1 MYNEIV
7 TVQPCPEEGRIE
19 KTEMNV
25 LFEPN
30 VAYVLLVVGL
40 IVAILALFA
49 PGTGV
54 LEIGALF
61 MLFLAGYGIV
71 NQPTNGWAL
80 AVLILGVFPFLL
92 ALRKSRQYIYL
103 ALSILALVIGS
114 VFLMRN
120 SSGGPAVNPVLAII
134 VSVIA
139 TVFLWFVGRSG
150 IEAIGRPVTHN
161 LDRLIGM
168 VGQARTNLSP
178 DGSVY
183 VGSEEWSAH
192 SDTFVPKDSHVRVI
206 KRDGLI
212 LTVEPFAPTTPTKE
226 G

>member
-1 MYNEIV
+1 MPTIL
-7 TVQPCPEEGRIE
+7 TD
-19 KTEMNV
+19 
-25 LFEPN
+25 PN
-30 VAYVLLVVGL
+30 VVYLLLVIGL

-61 MLFLAGYGIV
+61 ILFLAGYGVI

-80 AVLILGVFPFLL
+80 ALLILGVFPFLL
-92 ALRKSRQYIYL
+92 ALRRSRQYVYL
-103 ALSILALVIGS
+103 ALSILALVVGS

-120 SSGGPAVNPVLAII
+120 SSGGPAVNPFLAILI
-134 VSVIA
+134 SVLA
-139 TVFLWFVGRSG
+139 TVFLWFVGRR
-150 IEAIGRPVTHN
+150 ILEASGRPVTHD

-168 VGQARTNLSP
+168 VGQAHTNLNP

-192 SDTFVPKDSHVRVI
+192 SDIFVPKDGRVRVV

-212 LTVEPFAPTTPTKE
+212 LTVEPVAPMPPIKE

>member
-1 MYNEIV
+1 MSS
-7 TVQPCPEEGRIE
+7 
-19 KTEMNV
+19 V
-25 LFEPN
+25 LFDPN

-61 MLFLAGYGIV
+61 MLFLAGYGII

-103 ALSILALVIGS
+103 VLSILALLVGS
-114 VFLMRN
+114 VFLVRN
-120 SSGGPAVNPVLAII
+120 SSGGPAINPFLAIV
-134 VSVIA
+134 VSILA
-139 TVFLWFVGRSG
+139 TVFLWFVGRRG

-161 LDRLIGM
+161 LDQLIGM
-168 VGQARTNLSP
+168 VGQAHTNLNP

-192 SDTFVPKDSHVRVI
+192 SEIFVPKDSRVRVV

-212 LTVEPFAPTTPTKE
+212 LTVEPLAPSTPTKE
-226 G
+226 A

>member
-1 MYNEIV
+1 MPTIL
-7 TVQPCPEEGRIE
+7 TD
-19 KTEMNV
+19 
-25 LFEPN
+25 PN
-30 VAYVLLVVGL
+30 VVYLLLVIGL

-61 MLFLAGYGIV
+61 ILFLAGYGVI

-80 AVLILGVFPFLL
+80 ALLILGVFPFLL
-92 ALRKSRQYIYL
+92 ALRRSRQYVYL
-103 ALSILALVIGS
+103 ALSILALVVGS

-120 SSGGPAVNPVLAII
+120 SSGGPAVNPFLAILI
-134 VSVIA
+134 SVLA
-139 TVFLWFVGRSG
+139 TVFLWFVGRR
-150 IEAIGRPVTHN
+150 ILEASERPLTYD

-168 VGQARTNLSP
+168 VGQAHTNLNP

-192 SDTFVPKDSHVRVI
+192 SDTFVPKDSRVRVV
-206 KRDGLI
+206 KRDGLL
-212 LTVEPFAPTTPTKE
+212 LTVEPLAPTTPNKE

>member
-1 MYNEIV
+1 MSS
-7 TVQPCPEEGRIE
+7 
-19 KTEMNV
+19 V
-25 LFEPN
+25 LFDPN

-61 MLFLAGYGIV
+61 MLFLAGYSII
-71 NQPTNGWAL
+71 NQPTNAWAL

-103 ALSILALVIGS
+103 ALAILALVVGS

-120 SSGGPAVNPVLAII
+120 SSGGPAVNPFLAILG
-134 VSVIA
+134 SALA
-139 TVFLWFVGRSG
+139 TLFLWFIGRRG
-150 IEAIGRPVTHN
+150 IEAIGRPVIHN
-161 LDRLIGM
+161 LDLLIGM
-168 VGQARTNLSP
+168 VGQAHTNLNP

-183 VGSEEWSAH
+183 VGGEEWSAH
-192 SDTFVPKDSHVRVI
+192 SETFVPKDNHVRVV

-212 LTVEPFAPTTPTKE
+212 LTVEPLAPSPHANE

>member
-1 MYNEIV
+1 
-7 TVQPCPEEGRIE
+7 
-19 KTEMNV
+19 MNL
-25 LFEPN
+25 LFDPN
-30 VAYVLLVVGL
+30 VAYLLLVIGL

-61 MLFLAGYGIV
+61 MLFLAGYGIINQAV
-71 NQPTNGWAL
+71 NPWAL
-80 AVLILGVFPFLL
+80 AVLVLGVFPFLL
-92 ALRKSRQYIYL
+92 ALRKSRQFIFL
-103 ALSILALVIGS
+103 ALAILALVVGS
-114 VFLMRN
+114 VFLVRATN
-120 SSGGPAVNPVLAII
+120 GAPAVNPVLAIL

-139 TVFLWFVGRSG
+139 TVFLWYVGRRG
-150 IEAIGRPVTHN
+150 IEAIGRPVTHD

-168 VGQARTNLSP
+168 VGQAHTNLNP

-192 SDTFVPKDSHVRVI
+192 SDSFVPNGSRVRVI

-212 LTVEPFAPTTPTKE
+212 LTVEPLATTISP
-226 G
+226 

>member
-1 MYNEIV
+1 
-7 TVQPCPEEGRIE
+7 
-19 KTEMNV
+19 MNL
-25 LFEPN
+25 LFDPN
-30 VAYVLLVVGL
+30 VAYLLLVIGL

-61 MLFLAGYGIV
+61 MLFLAGYGIF
-71 NQPTNGWAL
+71 NQSINPWAL
-80 AVLILGVFPFLL
+80 AVLVVGVFPFLL
-92 ALRKSRQYIYL
+92 ALRKSGQYIFL
-103 ALSILALVIGS
+103 ILSILALVVGS
-114 VFLMRN
+114 VFLVRAPA
-120 SSGGPAVNPVLAII
+120 GGTAVHPVLAIL

-139 TVFLWFVGRSG
+139 VTFLWFIGRRG
-150 IEAIGRPVTHN
+150 IEAIQRPVTHD

-168 VGQARTNLSP
+168 VGQAHTSLNP

-192 SDTFVPKDSHVRVI
+192 SDVFVPSGSRVRVI

-212 LTVEPFAPTTPTKE
+212 LTVEPLVPPASTKE

>member
-1 MYNEIV
+1 MIS
-7 TVQPCPEEGRIE
+7 
-19 KTEMNV
+19 
-25 LFEPN
+25 LLADPN
-30 VAYVLLVVGL
+30 VAFLLLVIGL
-40 IVAILALFA
+40 IIAILALFA

-54 LEIGALF
+54 LEVGALF

-71 NQPTNGWAL
+71 NQSVNPWAL

-92 ALRKSRQYIYL
+92 ALRKSRQYIFL
-103 ALSILALVIGS
+103 ILSILALVIGS
-114 VFLMRN
+114 VFLVR
-120 SSGGPAVNPVLAII
+120 SSAGGPAVNPILAIL

-139 TVFLWFVGRSG
+139 TVFLWVVGRRG
-150 IEAIGRPVTHN
+150 IEAIGRPLTHN

-168 VGQARTNLSP
+168 VGQAHTNLNP
-178 DGSVY
+178 NGSVY

-192 SDTFVPKDSHVRVI
+192 SDTFVPSGSRVRVI

-212 LTVEPFAPTTPTKE
+212 LTVEPLSSTTSNKE

>member
-1 MYNEIV
+1 
-7 TVQPCPEEGRIE
+7 
-19 KTEMNV
+19 MNL
-25 LFEPN
+25 LFDPN
-30 VAYVLLVVGL
+30 VAYLLLVIGL

-61 MLFLAGYGIV
+61 MLFLAGYGIINQAV
-71 NQPTNGWAL
+71 NPWAL
-80 AVLILGVFPFLL
+80 AVLVLGVFPFLL
-92 ALRKSRQYIYL
+92 ALRKSRQFIFL
-103 ALSILALVIGS
+103 ALAILALVVGS
-114 VFLMRN
+114 VFLVRATN
-120 SSGGPAVNPVLAII
+120 GAPAVNPVLAIL

-139 TVFLWFVGRSG
+139 TVFLWYVGRRG
-150 IEAIGRPVTHN
+150 IEAIGRPVTHD

-168 VGQARTNLSP
+168 VGQAHTNLNP

-192 SDTFVPKDSHVRVI
+192 SDSFVPNGSRVRVI

-212 LTVEPFAPTTPTKE
+212 LTVEPLATTISPKE

>member
-1 MYNEIV
+1 MP
-7 TVQPCPEEGRIE
+7 TLL
-19 KTEMNV
+19 TD
-25 LFEPN
+25 PN
-30 VAYVLLVVGL
+30 VVYLLLVVGL

-61 MLFLAGYGIV
+61 ILFLAGYGII
-71 NQPTNGWAL
+71 NQTTNAWAL

-92 ALRKSRQYIYL
+92 ALRKSRQYVYL
-103 ALSILALVIGS
+103 ALAILALLVGS
-114 VFLMRN
+114 VFLIRN
-120 SSGGPAVNPVLAII
+120 SSGGPAINPVLAIL
-134 VSVIA
+134 VSVLA
-139 TVFLWFVGRSG
+139 TVFLWFVGRRG

-168 VGQARTNLSP
+168 VGQAHTNLNP

-192 SDTFVPKDSHVRVI
+192 SDSFVSKDSRVRVI

-212 LTVEPFAPTTPTKE
+212 LTVEPLASSSPAKE

>member
-1 MYNEIV
+1 M
-7 TVQPCPEEGRIE
+7 T
-19 KTEMNV
+19 V

-71 NQPTNGWAL
+71 NQPINSWAL

-92 ALRKSRQYIYL
+92 ALRKSRQYIFL
-103 ALSILALVIGS
+103 ALALLGLVVGS
-114 VFLMRN
+114 VFLMRT
-120 SSGGPAVNPVLAII
+120 SAGGPAVNPVLAI
-134 VSVIA
+134 VGSVLS
-139 TVFLWFVGRSG
+139 TVFLWFVGRRI
-150 IEAIGRPVTHN
+150 IEASGRPVTHD

-168 VGQARTNLSP
+168 VGQAHTNLNP

-192 SDTFVPKDSHVRVI
+192 SDTFVPKDSRVRVV
-206 KRDGLI
+206 KRDGLL
-212 LTVEPFAPTTPTKE
+212 LTVEPLSPSSSAKE

>member
-1 MYNEIV
+1 MS
-7 TVQPCPEEGRIE
+7 
-19 KTEMNV
+19 NV
-25 LFEPN
+25 LFDPN

-61 MLFLAGYGIV
+61 MLFLAGYGII

-103 ALSILALVIGS
+103 VLSILTLLVGS
-114 VFLMRN
+114 VFLIRN
-120 SSGGPAVNPVLAII
+120 SSGGPAINPFLAVV
-134 VSVIA
+134 VSILA
-139 TVFLWFVGRSG
+139 TVFLWFVGRRG
-150 IEAIGRPVTHN
+150 IEAIGRPVTHD

-168 VGQARTNLSP
+168 VGQAHTNLNP

-192 SDTFVPKDSHVRVI
+192 SDLFVPKDGRVRVV

-212 LTVEPFAPTTPTKE
+212 LTVEPLAPSPSAEE

>member
-1 MYNEIV
+1 
-7 TVQPCPEEGRIE
+7 
-19 KTEMNV
+19 MNL
-25 LFEPN
+25 LFDPN
-30 VAYVLLVVGL
+30 VAYLLLVIGL

-54 LEIGALF
+54 LEVGAIF
-61 MLFLAGYGIV
+61 MLFLAGYGIFNLPV
-71 NQPTNGWAL
+71 NGWAL
-80 AVLILGVFPFLL
+80 AVLVLGVFPFLL
-92 ALRKSRQYIYL
+92 ALRKSRQYIFL
-103 ALSILALVIGS
+103 ALSILALVVGS
-114 VFLMRN
+114 VFLVRATN
-120 SSGGPAVNPVLAII
+120 GAPAVNPILAIL

-139 TVFLWFVGRSG
+139 TVFLWYVGRRG

-168 VGQARTNLSP
+168 VGQAHTNLNP

-192 SDTFVPKDSHVRVI
+192 SDIFVPNGSRVRVV

-212 LTVEPFAPTTPTKE
+212 LTVEPLAPQSSTE
-226 G
+226 QG

>member
-1 MYNEIV
+1 M
-7 TVQPCPEEGRIE
+7 PEMRHS
-19 KTEMNV
+19 MNL
-25 LFEPN
+25 LFDPN
-30 VAYVLLVVGL
+30 VAYLLLVTGL

-61 MLFLAGYGIV
+61 MLFLAGYGIINQQV
-71 NQPTNGWAL
+71 NPWAL

-92 ALRKSRQYIYL
+92 ALRKSRQYVFL
-103 ALSILALVIGS
+103 GLSILALVVGS
-114 VFLMRN
+114 VFLVRAPA
-120 SSGGPAVNPVLAII
+120 GGSAVNPVLAIL
-134 VSVIA
+134 VSVLA
-139 TVFLWFVGRSG
+139 TVFLWFVGRRG
-150 IEAIGRPVTHN
+150 IEAIQRPVTHN

-168 VGQARTNLSP
+168 VGQAHTNLNP

-192 SDTFVPKDSHVRVI
+192 CDTFVSSGSRVRVLR
-206 KRDGLI
+206 RDGLI
-212 LTVEPFAPTTPTKE
+212 LTVEPLASSMSTKE

>member
-1 MYNEIV
+1 MSS
-7 TVQPCPEEGRIE
+7 
-19 KTEMNV
+19 V
-25 LFEPN
+25 LFDPN

-61 MLFLAGYGIV
+61 MLFLAGYGVVQQAQHNLV
-71 NQPTNGWAL
+71 NNWAL
-80 AVLILGVFPFLL
+80 IVLILGVFPFLL
-92 ALRKSRQYIYL
+92 ALRKSRQYIFL
-103 ALSILALVIGS
+103 ALALLALVVGS

-120 SSGGPAVNPVLAII
+120 SSGGPAVNPVLAILG
-134 VSVIA
+134 SVLS
-139 TVFLWFVGRSG
+139 TVFLWFVGRRI
-150 IEAIGRPVTHN
+150 IEASGRPVTHD
-161 LDRLIGM
+161 LDRLVGM
-168 VGQARTNLSP
+168 VGQAHTNLNP

-192 SDTFVPKDSHVRVI
+192 SDIFVPKDSHVRVV

-212 LTVEPFAPTTPTKE
+212 LTVEPLTPSSPTKE

>member
-1 MYNEIV
+1 M
-7 TVQPCPEEGRIE
+7 PEIE

-30 VAYVLLVVGL
+30 VAYALLVVGL

-71 NQPTNGWAL
+71 NQPTNTWAL
-80 AVLILGVFPFLL
+80 VVLILGVFPFLL
-92 ALRKSRQYIYL
+92 ALRKSRQYIFL
-103 ALSILALVIGS
+103 ALAILALVVGS

-120 SSGGPAVNPVLAII
+120 SNGGPAVNPVLAILG
-134 VSVIA
+134 SVLA
-139 TVFLWFVGRSG
+139 TVFLWFVGRR
-150 IEAIGRPVTHN
+150 ILEASARPVTHN

-168 VGQARTNLSP
+168 VGQAHTNLNP

-192 SDTFVPKDSHVRVI
+192 SDIFVPKDSRVRVV

-212 LTVEPFAPTTPTKE
+212 LTVEPLAPSSPAKE

>member
-1 MYNEIV
+1 MS
-7 TVQPCPEEGRIE
+7 
-19 KTEMNV
+19 V
-25 LFEPN
+25 LFDPN
-30 VAYVLLVVGL
+30 VAYLLLVIGL

-61 MLFLAGYGIV
+61 MLALAGYSIYNSQAV
-71 NQPTNGWAL
+71 NGWAL

-92 ALRKSRQYIYL
+92 ALRKSRQYIFL
-103 ALSILALVIGS
+103 ALAILALVVGS
-114 VFLMRN
+114 VFQVRASN
-120 SSGGPAVNPVLAII
+120 GGPAVNPVLAIL
-134 VSVIA
+134 VSVLA
-139 TVFLWFVGRSG
+139 TLFLWFVGRRG
-150 IEAIGRPVTHN
+150 IEAIGRPVTHD

-168 VGQARTNLSP
+168 VGQAHTNLNP

-192 SDTFVPKDSHVRVI
+192 SDTFVPKGSRVRVI

-212 LTVEPFAPTTPTKE
+212 LTVELLAPSSPAKE

>member
-1 MYNEIV
+1 MSS
-7 TVQPCPEEGRIE
+7 
-19 KTEMNV
+19 V
-25 LFEPN
+25 LFDPN

-61 MLFLAGYGIV
+61 MLFLAGYGII

-80 AVLILGVFPFLL
+80 AVLIVGVFPFLL

-103 ALSILALVIGS
+103 VLSILALLVGS
-114 VFLMRN
+114 VFLVRN
-120 SSGGPAVNPVLAII
+120 SSGGPAINPFLAIV
-134 VSVIA
+134 VSILA
-139 TVFLWFVGRSG
+139 TVFLWFVGRRG

-161 LDRLIGM
+161 LDLLIGM
-168 VGQARTNLSP
+168 VGQAHTNLNP

-192 SDTFVPKDSHVRVI
+192 SESFVPKDGRVRVV

-212 LTVEPFAPTTPTKE
+212 LTVEPVAPSTPTQE
-226 G
+226 V